1 LGKVALAATFPG
13 FPRKIQ
19 AYHIRIWL
27 KLMRG
32 GKMQRLFALAV
43 IGLIAVPAAHAADA
57 KVEAAVKTFE
67 QISGDSEKLKAYCA
81 MSKKMEE
88 VGEDEKKADAAND
101 EINGYLDAL
110 GPDFESAWSAGD
122 ELKEGSPDIE
132 TLDNALGALD
142 EKCT

>member
-1 LGKVALAATFPG
+1 
-13 FPRKIQ
+13 
-19 AYHIRIWL
+19 
-27 KLMRG
+27 
-32 GKMQRLFALAV
+32 MQRLFALAV

-67 QISGDSEKLKAYCA
+67 QISGDAEKLKAYCA

-110 GPDFESAWSAGD
+110 GPDFEAAWSAGD